1 MTPRPESSGS
11 RPKGTA
17 GEKIPEQPTAAQQK
31 SAAKKTAVPKQAAA
45 KKAAPAKATARKAT
59 AGKTTVGKTAA
70 KKAATKKTAAKKT
83 AVEQPTPEAA
93 TAGTATVKKASAKKT
108 AVEQPTPEAAT
119 AGTATVKKASAKKT
133 AVEQP
138 TPETATV
145 KKAAAKKAAVKKSA
159 AKKATRVKATAGRT
173 TAVKAAAAKST
184 AAESVADEAAAAKSP
199 AAKTLGKKTAAKKT
213 AAKKAPAKKAPA
225 KKPTTAKTTV
235 GEATGAGATGAGATA
250 AGAHAAEAPGA
261 GAPAAG
267 AHAAEAPG
275 AGAPAKKAAAK
286 KTTPARTTVAKAA
299 AKRTGAGAAPAGK
312 PVAKKSAAKKS
323 AAKKAPARKAPA
335 TQAPSGQAPPEKA
348 PPEKAPTGQATAEK
362 APTGQASPDKAPTGH
377 APAGKAASVQV
388 APPEVEVAVSP
399 AVDAVDRERL
409 LGGTHHAPHSVLGA
423 HPVPGG
429 VAFRALRPYALSV
442 TVVSGELRAELHDD
456 GDGFFSGLL
465 PLREVPAY
473 RLVVEYEGT
482 VLETEDAYRFLPTL
496 GDLDLHLIGEGRHEE
511 LWTALGAHP
520 TVHQGVTGTRFAVW
534 APNAQGVRVTG
545 TFNFWDGTGHI
556 MRSLG
561 SSGVW
566 ELFLPDVGEGELY
579 KFEITRPD
587 GSKTLRADPL
597 ARRTEVPPATSSVI
611 TSSEYEWG
619 DAQWLARRAEV
630 PAHEAPFSV
639 YEVHLPS
646 WRPGLTYRQLAEQL
660 PGYVKNL
667 GFTHVELMPVAEH
680 PFGGS
685 WGYQVTGFYAPTARL
700 GTPDDFRY
708 LVDSLHRAG
717 IGVLMDWVP
726 AHFPRDDWA
735 LAEFDGRPLY
745 EHEDPLRAAHP
756 DWGTLEFDFGRNE
769 VRNFLVANAVYWCEE
784 FHIDG
789 LRVDA
794 VASML
799 YLDYSRE
806 PGQWTPNEHGGRENL
821 DAVAFLQEMN
831 ATVYRRV
838 PGVVTIAEESTAWD
852 GVTRATHHKGPSGFG
867 GLGFGLKWN
876 MGWMHDSLQYMSH
889 EPVYRKYH
897 HGEMTFS
904 MVYAYSENY
913 VLPISHD
920 EVVHGKRSL
929 VSKMP
934 GDWWQQ
940 RAGVRSYLGFMWAHP
955 GKQLLFM
962 GQEFAQGAEWSEA
975 HGPDWWL
982 LDPGYGAEP
991 DHRGVRD
998 LVRDLNTVYRA
1009 TPALWRLDTDPAGFE
1024 WIVGDAADDNVL
1036 AFLRLDPEG
1045 VPVLAVSNFAPVT
1058 RQDYRLGVPDDV
1070 PAWHEALNTDA
1081 ARYGGSDVT
1090 NPHPVKPE
1098 PQSWHGRP
1106 ASIRLTLPPL
1116 ATVWLRPA

>member
-11 RPKGTA
+11 HPKGTA
-17 GEKIPEQPTAAQQK
+17 GEKIPEQPTAAQKK
-31 SAAKKTAVPKQAAA
+31 SATKKTAVPKQAAA
-45 KKAAPAKATARKAT
+45 KKT
-59 AGKTTVGKTAA
+59 
-70 KKAATKKTAAKKT
+70 
-83 AVEQPTPEAA
+83 
-93 TAGTATVKKASAKKT
+93 
-108 AVEQPTPEAAT
+108 
-119 AGTATVKKASAKKT
+119 
-133 AVEQP
+133 
-138 TPETATV
+138 
-145 KKAAAKKAAVKKSA
+145 AAAKKAAVKKTPAAQSPAVKATAKKAAPTKTTAKTTAKKAVAGKAAPEKAAPPVKAAVKKATPAKTA
-159 AKKATRVKATAGRT
+159 AKKASAEKTAPAETAAKKAVTKKATAT
-173 TAVKAAAAKST
+173 KATATKAT
-184 AAESVADEAAAAKSP
+184 ATKSP
-199 AAKTLGKKTAAKKT
+199 AAKAPAAKAATPKATAKKGTTKKTAVQKATT
-213 AAKKAPAKKAPA
+213 AKAPAKKAPA
-225 KKPTTAKTTV
+225 GKAPI
-235 GEATGAGATGAGATA
+235 GAA
-250 AGAHAAEAPGA
+250 AAE
-261 GAPAAG
+261 
-267 AHAAEAPG
+267 
-275 AGAPAKKAAAK
+275 K
-286 KTTPARTTVAKAA
+286 
-299 AKRTGAGAAPAGK
+299 AAPAQ
-312 PVAKKSAAKKS
+312 VV
-323 AAKKAPARKAPA
+323 
-335 TQAPSGQAPPEKA
+335 PPEM
-348 PPEKAPTGQATAEK
+348 
-362 APTGQASPDKAPTGH
+362 
-377 APAGKAASVQV
+377 
-388 APPEVEVAVSP
+388 EVAVSP
-399 AVDAVDRERL
+399 AVDAVDRQRL
-409 LGGTHHAPHSVLGA
+409 LDGTHHDPHSVLGA

-429 VAFRALRPYALSV
+429 IAFRAFRPYALSV
-442 TVVSGELRAELHDD
+442 TVVAGELRAELHPD
-456 GDGFFSGLL
+456 GEGFFSGLL

-520 TVHQGVTGTRFAVW
+520 MTHEGVTGTRFAVW
-534 APNAQGVRVTG
+534 APNASGVRVAG
-545 TFNFWDGTGHI
+545 TFNFWDGTGHV

-587 GSKTLRADPL
+587 GSRTMRADPM
-597 ARRTEVPPATSSVI
+597 ARHTEVPPATSSVI
-611 TSSEYEWG
+611 TSSQYEWG
-619 DAQWLARRAEV
+619 DAEWLAQRAEA

-639 YEVHLPS
+639 YEIHLPS

-700 GTPDDFRY
+700 GTPDDFRF
-708 LVDSLHRAG
+708 LVDKLHQAG

-745 EHEDPLRAAHP
+745 EHADPLRAAHP

-852 GVTRATHHKGPSGFG
+852 GVTRATHHQGPSGFG

-897 HGEMTFS
+897 HGELTFS

-920 EVVHGKRSL
+920 EVVHGKGSL

-1024 WIVGDAADDNVL
+1024 WIVGDAADDNVV
-1036 AFLRLDPEG
+1036 AFLRLDQEG
-1045 VPVLAVSNFAPVT
+1045 APVLAVSNFAPVT
-1058 RQDYRLGVPDDV
+1058 RQDYRLGVPEDV
-1070 PAWHEALNTDA
+1070 PAWHEAVNTDA

-1090 NPHPVKPE
+1090 NPDPVKPE
-1098 PQSWHGRP
+1098 PQPWHGRP

>member
-1 MTPRPESSGS
+1 MTPRPDSSGS
-11 RPKGTA
+11 H
-17 GEKIPEQPTAAQQK
+17 PEQPAEQMPR
-31 SAAKKTAVPKQAAA
+31 KT
-45 KKAAPAKATARKAT
+45 
-59 AGKTTVGKTAA
+59 
-70 KKAATKKTAAKKT
+70 
-83 AVEQPTPEAA
+83 
-93 TAGTATVKKASAKKT
+93 TVKKATVQKDT
-108 AVEQPTPEAAT
+108 
-119 AGTATVKKASAKKT
+119 TVKRA
-133 AVEQP
+133 
-138 TPETATV
+138 
-145 KKAAAKKAAVKKSA
+145 
-159 AKKATRVKATAGRT
+159 
-173 TAVKAAAAKST
+173 
-184 AAESVADEAAAAKSP
+184 
-199 AAKTLGKKTAAKKT
+199 
-213 AAKKAPAKKAPA
+213 
-225 KKPTTAKTTV
+225 
-235 GEATGAGATGAGATA
+235 
-250 AGAHAAEAPGA
+250 
-261 GAPAAG
+261 
-267 AHAAEAPG
+267 
-275 AGAPAKKAAAK
+275 AAAK
-286 KTTPARTTVAKAA
+286 KTGVKKTSAKKAVAKKAGAEKAGAAKAA
-299 AKRTGAGAAPAGK
+299 EKKPGTRNAGTKRAGTKKAGARKTKARQAVGSPPAVGR
-312 PVAKKSAAKKS
+312 S
-323 AAKKAPARKAPA
+323 
-335 TQAPSGQAPPEKA
+335 APPE
-348 PPEKAPTGQATAEK
+348 PEI
-362 APTGQASPDKAPTGH
+362 
-377 APAGKAASVQV
+377 
-388 APPEVEVAVSP
+388 AVSP
-399 AVDAVDRERL
+399 AVGADDRERL
-409 LGGTHHAPHSVLGA
+409 LNGTHHAPHSVLGA

-429 VAFRALRPYALSV
+429 VVFRTFKPYARAVS
-442 TVVSGELRAELHDD
+442 VVSGGLTVDLHDD
-456 GDGFFSGLL
+456 GDGFFSTLL
-465 PLREVPAY
+465 PFQEIPAY
-473 RLVVEYEGT
+473 RLLVTYEGT
-482 VLETEDAYRFLPTL
+482 VREIEDAYRLLPAL
-496 GDLDLHLIGEGRHEE
+496 GEFDLHLIGEGRHEE

-520 TVHQGVTGTRFAVW
+520 MTHQGVSGTRFTVW
-534 APNAQGVRVTG
+534 APNARGVRVTG
-545 TFNFWDGTGHI
+545 GFNFWDGTGHP

-566 ELFLPDVGEGELY
+566 ELFVPEVGEGELY

-587 GSKTLRADPL
+587 GSRTLRADPM
-597 ARRTEVPPATSSVI
+597 ARRTEVPPATSSIV
-611 TSSEYEWG
+611 TSSRYEWG
-619 DAQWLARRAEV
+619 DARWLERRAEV
-630 PAHEAPFSV
+630 PTHQGPFSV

-660 PGYVKNL
+660 PAYVKDL

-680 PFGGS
+680 PYGPS

-726 AHFPRDDWA
+726 AHFPRDEWA

-756 DWGTLEFDFGRNE
+756 DWGTLEFDFGRRE

-852 GVTRATHHKGPSGFG
+852 GVTRATHHGGPSGFG

-876 MGWMHDSLQYMSH
+876 MGWMHDSLRYMSH
-889 EPVYRKYH
+889 EPVHRRYH

-940 RAGVRSYLGFMWAHP
+940 RADLRAYLGFMWAHP

-982 LDPGYGAEP
+982 LDPAYGAEA

-998 LVRDLNTVYRA
+998 LVRDLNTEYGR
-1009 TPALWRLDTDPAGFE
+1009 TPALWRCDTEPSGFRWVAGHTDE
-1024 WIVGDAADDNVL
+1024 DAEDNVL
-1036 AFLRLDPEG
+1036 AFLRYDSDGSPL
-1045 VPVLAVSNFAPVT
+1045 LAVSHFAPVV
-1058 RQDYRLGVPDDV
+1058 RHEYRIGVPDDV
-1070 PAWHEALNTDA
+1070 PAWHEVLNTDA
-1081 ARYGGSDVT
+1081 ARYGGSDVGR
-1090 NPHPVKPE
+1090 PDPVKPE
-1098 PQSWHGRP
+1098 PQGRHGFP